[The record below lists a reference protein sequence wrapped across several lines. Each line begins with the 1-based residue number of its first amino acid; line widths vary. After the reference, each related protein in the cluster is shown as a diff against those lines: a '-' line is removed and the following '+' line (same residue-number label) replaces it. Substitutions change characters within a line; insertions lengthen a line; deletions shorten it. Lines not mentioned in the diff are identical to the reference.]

1 MERSLSSKENL
12 YFDPKTGKLC
22 TSRPANDSSRPTGDQ
37 AIAVDVNKP
46 GSGRFLA
53 FHLELRNKDQRTIF
67 LALPFSTSCSAP
79 CWTTEQVVDIV

>member
-37 AIAVDVNKP
+37 AIAVDMNKP
-46 GSGRFLA
+46 GSGGFFA
-53 FHLELRNKDQRTIF
+53 FHLEGTRNK
-67 LALPFSTSCSAP
+67 
-79 CWTTEQVVDIV
+79 EQCFWHYRFPLQCTLLDY